1 MTPGFSNL
9 EPALTENE
17 TFEMLRT
24 CVGGVFGLPP
34 ADAPDKGKDDEVLD
48 PNQREVREEHARMD
62 THTHLHSRTNT
73 HPTCIRTR
81 THSTHRTSSTDTV
94 LFRCR
99 CASSETDVSRGASSL
114 QALYSDTQQALQQLL
129 RSALSREPTP
139 DGLQGIFKVRQEG
152 RQEPLPD

>member
-48 PNQREVREEHARMD
+48 PKQREVREGHTGAR
-62 THTHLHSRTNT
+62 T
-73 HPTCIRTR
+73 PTQIGRASCRER
-81 THSTHRTSSTDTV
+81 VSSPV
-94 LFRCR
+94 
-99 CASSETDVSRGASSL
+99 
-114 QALYSDTQQALQQLL
+114 
-129 RSALSREPTP
+129 
-139 DGLQGIFKVRQEG
+139 
-152 RQEPLPD
+152 